1 MSLEEIRS
9 YINSLRRAS
18 ADQPLDE
25 KDVCSDPFD
34 QFEKWFEEA
43 VNVQILDPFAMILA
57 TVSEI
62 GYPSTRVVY
71 MRDISKDGIVFYTN
85 YLSQKGKEI
94 TSNPMVSMLFF
105 WGEIE
110 RQIRIF
116 GRAEQLTAKQSDE
129 YFASR
134 PRESQ
139 IGAWSSDQ
147 SDYIQSRKELEE
159 KYEYYSEKFK
169 GLDVPRPENWGGYIV
184 KPRKFEFWQ
193 GRPNRLH
200 DRIAY
205 LLSEDSDSW
214 EIKRLSP

>member
-25 KDVCSDPFD
+25 QAVSADPFE

-43 VNVQILDPFAMILA
+43 VNVQILDPFAMVLT

-62 GYPSTRVVY
+62 GYPSARVVY
-71 MRDISKDGIVFYTN
+71 MRDISKDGIIFYTN

-94 TSNPMVSMLFF
+94 TNNPMVSMLFF

-116 GRAEQLTAKQSDE
+116 GSAEQLTAKQSDE

-147 SDYIQSRKELEE
+147 SEIISNREELEE
-159 KYEYYSEKFK
+159 KFNYYSEKFK
-169 GLDVPRPENWGGYIV
+169 GLNVPRPENWGGFIV
-184 KPRKFEFWQ
+184 RPEKFEYWQ

-205 LLSEDSDSW
+205 LKNAESDSW
-214 EIKRLSP
+214 DIKRLSP